1 MKQSEEATRE
11 AGQEYVQNTFDM
23 GGCMTALPYVW
34 RFPGRY
40 QKHVITPGPCHTGIN
55 YIGMIT
61 AHKCNGSKYSEILFE
76 AQLVS
81 NGCLYSVL
89 KGKVLDE

>member
-1 MKQSEEATRE
+1 
-11 AGQEYVQNTFDM
+11 M

-40 QKHVITPGPCHTGIN
+40 QKHVITPGPFHTGIN

-89 KGKVLDE
+89 KGKVLGE